1 LPQTIEQAK
10 KLRSENRSL
19 RARLKAS
26 EEARQADAEQ
36 IGAAAAVVSAMQLAE
51 VKRLAG
57 EHLIDPDDLLA
68 HEPDMSKYF
77 DDEFTSMV
85 NADKVSEQA
94 KALIAGKPHLG
105 KPATPTPPP
114 TDRPIEGL
122 RGGASP
128 QDKPTAPSWASAL
141 RGY

>member
-51 VKRLAG
+51 VKRLG
-57 EHLIDPDDLLA
+57 R
-68 HEPDMSKYF
+68 
-77 DDEFTSMV
+77 
-85 NADKVSEQA
+85 VS
-94 KALIAGKPHLG
+94 
-105 KPATPTPPP
+105 
-114 TDRPIEGL
+114 
-122 RGGASP
+122 
-128 QDKPTAPSWASAL
+128 
-141 RGY
+141 